1 MHTAAPMT
9 LAGQVSTAALALTLV
24 AASPAQAQIGGVPG
38 ASVTYAG
45 GEVTLTLLFQEA
57 LFENELFV
65 FGSAIGNTFDP
76 ANAVAVFSNKAG
88 IGSTFTFNPAADL
101 GLAAGDELIFAICTN
116 LPDGDSVN
124 CGSFGNANA
133 VLYSGPASR
142 NFDNAIHAEVAESC
156 AGAYCGTFAGT
167 AVAFE
172 DIREI
177 NPDMI
182 PPDHDFNDLVFGVTQ
197 TVVPEPVTMTLLATG
212 LAGMSGATILKRRK
226 RAA

>member
-1 MHTAAPMT
+1 MHTPEART
-9 LAGQVSTAALALTLV
+9 LAGQVSTAALALSLV
-24 AASPAQAQIGGVPG
+24 AVAPARAQIGGVPG
-38 ASVTYAG
+38 GTVTYTG
-45 GEVTLTLLFQEA
+45 GQVTLTLLFQEA

-65 FGSAIGNTFDP
+65 FRSAIGNTFDP

-88 IGSTFTFNPAADL
+88 IGSTFTFNPAAEL

-116 LPDGDSVN
+116 VPSGDAVS
-124 CGSFGNANA
+124 CGSFGDANA

-142 NFDNAIHAEVAESC
+142 NFDNAIHAQVATSC
-156 AGAYCGTFAGT
+156 SGAYCGTFTGT

-197 TVVPEPVTMTLLATG
+197 TTVPEPVTMTLLATG
-212 LAGMSGATILKRRK
+212 LAGMSGASIWKRR
-226 RAA
+226 RRST

>member
-1 MHTAAPMT
+1 MHTTAPRT
-9 LAGQVSTAALALTLV
+9 IAGQVSTAALALTLV
-24 AASPAQAQIGGVPG
+24 TVGPARAQIGGVPG
-38 ASVTYAG
+38 GPVIYTG

-65 FGSAIGNTFDP
+65 FRSAIGNTFDP
-76 ANAVAVFSNKAG
+76 ANAIAVFSNKAA
-88 IGSTFTFNPAADL
+88 IGSTFTFDPAADL
-101 GLAAGDELIFAICTN
+101 GLAIGDEIIFGICTN
-116 LPDGDSVN
+116 IPEGDSVA

-142 NFDNAIHAEVAESC
+142 NFDNAIHAEVATACS
-156 AGAYCGTFAGT
+156 GAYCGTFTGT

-172 DIREI
+172 DIREV

-182 PPDHDFNDLVFGVTQ
+182 PPDRDFNDLVFGVTQ
-197 TVVPEPVTMTLLATG
+197 TTVPEPVTMTLLATG
-212 LAGMSGATILKRRK
+212 LAGMSGATLWRRRK